1 MARPKATTV
10 PEWKIT
16 VRLPGALREA
26 AQEKARRTQRSL
38 NRLIADAV
46 QRELEQPEAIY
57 ETEQERTLRV
67 LKESGLLDEPL
78 GPSWDKYAAGAPLLT
93 YEELWEQLKG
103 QRPLSEDII
112 EMRGEL

>member
-1 MARPKATTV
+1 MTRPKKT
-10 PEWKIT
+10 K
-16 VRLPGALREA
+16 REA
-26 AQEKARRTQRSL
+26 K
-38 NRLIADAV
+38 
-46 QRELEQPEAIY
+46 QPKVAG
-57 ETEQERTLRV
+57 ETDHERVLAV

-93 YEELWEQLKG
+93 HEELREALKG